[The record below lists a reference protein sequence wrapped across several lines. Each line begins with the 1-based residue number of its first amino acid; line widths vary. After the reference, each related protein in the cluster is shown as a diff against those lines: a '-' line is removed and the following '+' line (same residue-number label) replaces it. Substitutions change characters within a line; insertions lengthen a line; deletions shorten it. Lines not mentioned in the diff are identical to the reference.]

1 MRGHKPLAYIKSK
14 KSGSMN
20 NILTIIGARPQ
31 FVKASVVSRALKARG
46 NFNEIIVHTGQH
58 YDRNM
63 SDVFFTQLDVPEP
76 AYNLAIGSG
85 SHAVQTGRM
94 LEGIEGI
101 LLDEKPEAVLVYG
114 DTNST
119 LAGALAAVK
128 LQIPVIHVEAGL
140 RSFNRRMPEEI
151 NRIATDAVSS
161 LLLAPT
167 PTAAAR
173 LKEEGVPD
181 DRIVW
186 TGDVMYDAV
195 LAAAEIVKAG
205 SSAVSPSV
213 PKDDYLLSTIHRA
226 ENTDDPEQLG
236 WIVETLTRVAAEI
249 PVVLPL
255 HPRTRAAFEKF
266 GLMQRAQ
273 SLNLIEPVGYLEMIQ
288 LIQGAC
294 AVLTDSGGLPKEAFF
309 LKKPVYVFRRETEW
323 NELIQTGW
331 AQLLDKSS
339 EPDPA
344 LGAGKILS
352 LKGFSQQLCPAFGSG
367 KAGFA
372 VAQAMEDYLASG
384 ANL

>member
-1 MRGHKPLAYIKSK
+1 MQK
-14 KSGSMN
+14 
-20 NILTIIGARPQ
+20 ILTIIGARPQ

-46 NFNEIIVHTGQH
+46 IFNEIIVHTGQH

-63 SDVFFTQLDVPEP
+63 SDIFFTQLDVPEP

-85 SHAVQTGRM
+85 SHAAQTGRM

-101 LLDEKPEAVLVYG
+101 LLDEKPQAVLVYG

-181 DRIVW
+181 AWIVW

-195 LAAAEIVKAG
+195 LTAAEIVKAG
-205 SSAVSPSV
+205 PSLLPPSV
-213 PKDDYLLSTIHRA
+213 PRREYLLCTIHRA
-226 ENTDDPEQLG
+226 ENTDDPERLG
-236 WIVETLTRVAAEI
+236 WIVETLTKVAAEI
-249 PVVLPL
+249 PIVLPL
-255 HPRTRAAFEKF
+255 HPRTRGALERY
-266 GLMQRAQ
+266 GLMQHAQ
-273 SLNLIEPVGYLEMIQ
+273 TLNLTEPVGYLEMIQ
-288 LIQGAC
+288 LMQGAR
-294 AVLTDSGGLPKEAFF
+294 AILTDSGGLQKEAFF

-323 NELIQTGW
+323 IELIQTGW
-331 AQLLDKSS
+331 AQLLDQASNS
-339 EPDPA
+339 DSVLCAE
-344 LGAGKILS
+344 KILAF
-352 LKGFSQQLCPAFGSG
+352 KGFERQLCPAFGSG

-372 VAQAMEDYLASG
+372 VARAMEDYLVGGAS
-384 ANL
+384 L